1 MKIAENMKYSRWQN
15 RFCGTEKR
23 ERIFFLVLLILLTGF
38 YIFCIFRNTL
48 PISEGWYSVFA
59 KSINEEGL
67 HPYKDFEMLFP
78 PVYVYLIAFI
88 TKIFGYDIIALR
100 TIGALLFIGI
110 AVLFYFMLTKMFK
123 PFIAMIGAVCSVM
136 FLQTENTFIGYDYIR
151 WFDFF
156 IYLSMLL
163 LLNYWYKTV
172 KDARVSA
179 STGNRLRFAEW
190 SPPTSNRLSF
200 TEWSPATGG
209 AKNMVFGE
217 KIRSSICVV
226 RKRLKENAN
235 TITDLLAF
243 FSGISASL
251 ALLIRQNSGL
261 IYICC
266 CYVILIVISFIIF
279 YNHKRKI
286 VIRGII
292 WYTIGVILPV
302 AILLTILFA
311 TNTLYVFLGSTVTG
325 AIAAKGG
332 LIVEL
337 FSWIPRA
344 MKTMW
349 ASHWVIFT
357 QLLAL
362 LVGILVYRLR
372 GKEEELSVSA
382 SLHLGSIFF
391 ILTFLGLIVT
401 FLVTRLARL
410 IYAYFFVSME
420 YVNYG
425 VIVIIF
431 LICITLL
438 IRKKAKQCEDLV
450 AYIMLLGS
458 MIALGY
464 GCGTSAGLS
473 AGETAFT
480 VALIICPL
488 LMFFGSYQKNSFTI
502 ALLCCLVIFVVSCAC
517 VKDIEPYNW
526 WGYTETDQEMQCE
539 TVDVPYLTGL
549 QLSAERQEM
558 YEGVYALMQEYLNDD
573 DTLFVAPHC
582 PIFYLIADKKPFT
595 FSYVQWFDVCS
606 RETIYKDIARIE
618 DEKPQMIIVS
628 PLQEWVMAGH
638 ETLFDGSESSA
649 LRELME
655 FLSEFTSKEGYTLV
669 GNYSLDATNSVQ
681 VYVLDDT
688 DTASAKI
695 KDQN

>member
-1 MKIAENMKYSRWQN
+1 MKIAENMKYSRWQD
-15 RFCGTEKR
+15 RFCGTEKK
-23 ERIFFLVLLILLTGF
+23 EKLFFLALLILLTGF
-38 YIFCIFRNTL
+38 YIFYIFRNTM

-78 PVYVYLIAFI
+78 PVYVYLISFI
-88 TKIFGYDIIALR
+88 TKIFGYDIIVLR
-100 TIGALLFIGI
+100 SIGALLFICI
-110 AVLFYFMLTKMFK
+110 AVLFYFMLTKLFK
-123 PFIAMIGAVCSVM
+123 PFIAMVGAFCSVM

-163 LLNYWYKTV
+163 LLNYWYKTANGV
-172 KDARVSA
+172 RVSVSINNSLQFMEWSP
-179 STGNRLRFAEW
+179 STSNRLRF
-190 SPPTSNRLSF
+190 
-200 TEWSPATGG
+200 TEWNPAADGD
-209 AKNMVFGE
+209 KNRALGE
-217 KIRSSICVV
+217 KIRSYLCFVH
-226 RKRLKENAN
+226 KRMKENAN
-235 TITDLLAF
+235 TVTDLLAF
-243 FSGISASL
+243 FSGISAAL

-266 CYVILIVISFIIF
+266 CYVILIVLSFMIF
-279 YNHKRKI
+279 YRQKRKI

-302 AILLTILFA
+302 AILLWILIT
-311 TNTLYVFLGSTVTG
+311 TNTLSVFLESTVTN

-332 LIVEL
+332 LLVEL
-337 FSWIPRA
+337 FSWIPRSI
-344 MKTMW
+344 KTMW
-349 ASHWVIFT
+349 SSHWEMFA

-362 LVGILVYRLR
+362 LVGVLVYRLR
-372 GKEEELSVSA
+372 SKEEELSAEVS
-382 SLHLGSIFF
+382 LCLGGAFF
-391 ILTFLGLIVT
+391 LLTLLCFIAT

-431 LICITLL
+431 MICITLL

-458 MIALGY
+458 VIALGY
-464 GCGTSAGLS
+464 GSGTSAGLS
-473 AGETAFT
+473 AGETGFT

-502 ALLCCLVIFVVSCAC
+502 VLLCCLTIFVVSCAS
-517 VKDIEPYNW
+517 VKNLEPYSW

-539 TVDVPYLTGL
+539 TANVPYLTGL
-549 QLSAERQEM
+549 QLSAEKKEM
-558 YEGVYALMQEYLNDD
+558 YEGVYTLMQKYLDD
-573 DTLFVAPHC
+573 DDSLFVTPHC
-582 PIFYLIADKKPFT
+582 PIFYLIADKTPFT

-606 RETIYKDIARIE
+606 SETIYADIERIE
-618 DEKPQMIIVS
+618 EEIPQMIIVS
-628 PLQEWVMAGH
+628 PFQEWVMEGH
-638 ETLFDGSESSA
+638 ETLFDGSEASA
-649 LRELME
+649 QRKLME
-655 FLSEFTSKEGYTLV
+655 FLSEFITDEGYTLE
-669 GNYSLDATNSVQ
+669 GSFLLDATNSVQ

-688 DTASAKI
+688 ERASAKV
-695 KDQN
+695 KN